1 MTIEAIDIQQI
12 LKRIP
17 HRYPLL
23 LVDRV
28 IEIEVPKKIVA
39 IKNVTFNEPFF
50 MGHFPEKPIMPG
62 VLIIEAMAQA
72 SAILVTETLGK
83 EGAKNKLVYFM
94 SIDEAKFRK
103 IVTPGDQILMEINLL
118 KNRSNVWKFSATSK
132 VSDKIVAEAIFSA
145 MMVDSHE

>member
-1 MTIEAIDIQQI
+1 
-12 LKRIP
+12 
-17 HRYPLL
+17 
-23 LVDRV
+23 
-28 IEIEVPKKIVA
+28 
-39 IKNVTFNEPFF
+39 